1 MRQEIEMSSIKI
13 APSILA
19 ADFARLGEDVREV
32 LDAGAEY
39 IHVDVMD
46 GYFVPNI
53 SIGIPVVYSLRKA
66 FPDAFLD
73 VHLMIREPGRY
84 VAAFADVGSSLLT
97 IHVEADY
104 PEYIDVALK
113 EIRNHGMKACLA
125 LRPKTPAS
133 AVEPWIDGLDMVLP
147 MTVQP
152 GFGGQSFMMDQLA
165 KIRELRAM
173 IEERGLDCDV
183 EIDGGVTPDTA
194 PLAIDAGA
202 NVLVAGSAVF
212 GKTDRREA
220 IDRLRC
226 K

>member
-1 MRQEIEMSSIKI
+1 MTSIKI

-19 ADFARLGEDVREV
+19 ADFSRLGDEIRDV

-53 SIGIPVVYSLRKA
+53 SIGIPVVSSLRKA
-66 FPDAFLD
+66 FPEVFLD

-84 VAAFADVGSSLLT
+84 VAAFADVGASLLT

-113 EIRNHGMKACLA
+113 EIRNRGIKTCLA

-133 AVEPWIDGLDMVLP
+133 AVEPWINDLDMVLP

-152 GFGGQSFMMDQLA
+152 GFGGQSFMMDQLQ
-165 KIRELRAM
+165 KIRDLRSM
-173 IEERGLDCDV
+173 IDRRGLDCDV
-183 EIDGGVTPDTA
+183 EIDGGVTPETA
-194 PLAIDAGA
+194 PLAIEAGA
-202 NVLVAGSAVF
+202 NVLVSGSAIF
-212 GKTDRREA
+212 GKNDRREA
-220 IDRLRC
+220 IAQLRC

>member
-1 MRQEIEMSSIKI
+1 MSSIKI

-19 ADFARLGEDVREV
+19 ADFARLGEEVRDVLE
-32 LDAGAEY
+32 AGAEY

-53 SIGIPVVYSLRKA
+53 SIGIPVVSSLRKA

-84 VAAFADVGSSLLT
+84 VAAFADVGASMLT

-113 EIRNHGMKACLA
+113 EIRNHGIKSCLA

-133 AVEPWIDGLDMVLP
+133 AVAPWIDELDMVLP

-152 GFGGQSFMMDQLA
+152 GFGGQSFMMDQLP
-165 KIRELRAM
+165 KIRVLRSL
-173 IEERGLDCDV
+173 ITERGLSCDV
-183 EIDGGVTPDTA
+183 EIDGGVTPETA
-194 PLAIDAGA
+194 PLAIEAGA

-212 GKTDRREA
+212 GQADRREA
-220 IDRLRC
+220 IAGLRC

>member
-1 MRQEIEMSSIKI
+1 MTSIKI

-19 ADFARLGEDVREV
+19 ADFTRLGDDVREA

-53 SIGIPVVYSLRKA
+53 SIGVPVVNSLRKA
-66 FPDAFLD
+66 FPEAFLD

-84 VAAFADVGSSLLT
+84 VAAFADVGASLLT

-104 PEYIDVALK
+104 PEYIDLALQD
-113 EIRNHGMKACLA
+113 IRRHGIKSSLA

-133 AVEPWIDGLDMVLP
+133 AVEPWIDTLDMVLP
-147 MTVQP
+147 MTVEP
-152 GFGGQSFMMDQLA
+152 GFGGQSFMMDQLP
-165 KIRELRAM
+165 KIRQLRTM

-183 EIDGGVTPDTA
+183 EIDGGVTPETA
-194 PLAIDAGA
+194 PLAIEAGA

-212 GKTDRREA
+212 GKADRRAA
-220 IDRLRC
+220 IAGLRC

>member
-1 MRQEIEMSSIKI
+1 MSSIKI

-19 ADFARLGEDVREV
+19 ADFTRLGAEVREV
-32 LDAGAEY
+32 MDAGAEY

-53 SIGIPVVYSLRKA
+53 SIGVPIVQSLRRA
-66 FPDAFLD
+66 FPDVFLD

-84 VAAFADVGSSLLT
+84 VAAFADVGANLLT

-104 PEYIDVALK
+104 PEYIDVALAD
-113 EIRNHGMKACLA
+113 IRRYGVKSCLA

-133 AVEPWIDGLDMVLP
+133 AVEPWIDTLDMVLP

-152 GFGGQSFMMDQLA
+152 GFGGQSFMMDQLT
-165 KIRELRAM
+165 KIRELRSM
-173 IEERGLDCDV
+173 IEERGLDCDI
-183 EIDGGVTPDTA
+183 EIDGGVTPETA
-194 PLAIDAGA
+194 PLAIEAGA

-212 GKTDRREA
+212 GKSDRREA
-220 IDRLRC
+220 IARLRC
-226 K
+226 E

>member
-1 MRQEIEMSSIKI
+1 MSSIKI

-19 ADFARLGEDVREV
+19 ADFTRLGEDVREV

-53 SIGIPVVYSLRKA
+53 SVGIPVVYSLRRA

-84 VAAFADVGSSLLT
+84 VAAFADVGASLLT
-97 IHVEADY
+97 IHVEADF
-104 PEYIDVALK
+104 PEYIDLAL
-113 EIRNHGMKACLA
+113 EDIRKRGIKACLA

-133 AVEPWIDGLDMVLP
+133 AVKPWLDGLDMVLP

-152 GFGGQSFMMDQLA
+152 GFGGQSFMMDQLP
-165 KIRELRAM
+165 KIRELRGM
-173 IEERGLDCDV
+173 IRSRGLACDV
-183 EIDGGVTPDTA
+183 EIDGGVTPETA
-194 PLAIDAGA
+194 PLAIEAGA

-212 GKTDRREA
+212 GKADRRAA
-220 IDRLRC
+220 IETLRC

>member
-1 MRQEIEMSSIKI
+1 MSTIKI

-19 ADFARLGEDVREV
+19 ADFTRLGDEVREV

-53 SIGIPVVYSLRKA
+53 SVGIPVVKCLRKA

-104 PEYIDVALK
+104 PEYIDVAL
-113 EIRNHGMKACLA
+113 EDIRRNGMKSCLA

-133 AVEPWIDGLDMVLP
+133 AVEPWIDTLDMVLP

-152 GFGGQSFMMDQLA
+152 GFGGQSFMMDQLT
-165 KIRELRAM
+165 KIRALRTM

-183 EIDGGVTPDTA
+183 EIDGGVTPETA
-194 PLAIDAGA
+194 PLAIEAGA

-212 GKTDRREA
+212 GKDDRRAA
-220 IDRLRC
+220 IARLRC
-226 K
+226 E

>member
-1 MRQEIEMSSIKI
+1 MSSIKI
-13 APSILA
+13 SPSILA
-19 ADFARLGEDVREV
+19 ADFTRLGEDVREV

-53 SIGIPVVYSLRKA
+53 SIGVPVVNSLRKA

-84 VAAFADVGSSLLT
+84 VAAFADVGASLLT

-104 PEYIDVALK
+104 PEYIDLALQ
-113 EIRNHGMKACLA
+113 EIRKHGMKSCLA

-133 AVEPWIDGLDMVLP
+133 AVEPWLDTLDMVLP
-147 MTVQP
+147 MTVEP
-152 GFGGQSFMMDQLA
+152 GFGGQSFMMDQLP
-165 KIRELRAM
+165 KIRELRTM
-173 IEERGLDCDV
+173 IEERGLACDI

-194 PLAIDAGA
+194 PLAVEAGA

-212 GKTDRREA
+212 GKRDRREVIA
-220 IDRLRC
+220 RLRC

>member
-1 MRQEIEMSSIKI
+1 MTSIKI
-13 APSILA
+13 SPSILA
-19 ADFARLGEDVREV
+19 ADFTRLGEEVRDVM
-32 LDAGAEY
+32 DAGADY

-53 SIGIPVVYSLRKA
+53 SIGIPVVSSLRKA
-66 FPDAFLD
+66 FPDVFLD

-84 VAAFADVGSSLLT
+84 VAAFADVGASLVT

-113 EIRNHGMKACLA
+113 EIRNHGVKSCLA

-133 AVEPWIDGLDMVLP
+133 AIEPWIDGLDMVLP

-152 GFGGQSFMMDQLA
+152 GFGGQSFMMDQLQ
-165 KIRELRAM
+165 KIRELRTM
-173 IEERGLDCDV
+173 IRDRGLVCDV
-183 EIDGGVTPDTA
+183 EIDGGVTPETA
-194 PLAIDAGA
+194 PLAIAAGA
-202 NVLVAGSAVF
+202 NVLVSGSAVF
-212 GKTDRREA
+212 GKSDRREA
-220 IDRLRC
+220 IAQLRG

>member
-1 MRQEIEMSSIKI
+1 MSSIKI

-19 ADFARLGEDVREV
+19 ADFARLGEEVRDVLE
-32 LDAGAEY
+32 AGAEY

-53 SIGIPVVYSLRKA
+53 SIGIPVVSSLRKA

-84 VAAFADVGSSLLT
+84 VAAFADVGASMLT

-113 EIRNHGMKACLA
+113 EIRNHGIKSCLA

-133 AVEPWIDGLDMVLP
+133 AVAPWIDELDMVLP

-152 GFGGQSFMMDQLA
+152 GFGGQSFMMDQLP
-165 KIRELRAM
+165 KIRVLRSL
-173 IEERGLDCDV
+173 ITERGLSCDV
-183 EIDGGVTPDTA
+183 EIDGGVTPETA
-194 PLAIDAGA
+194 PLAIEAGA

-212 GKTDRREA
+212 GQADRREA
-220 IDRLRC
+220 IARLRC

>member
-1 MRQEIEMSSIKI
+1 MSSIKI

-19 ADFARLGEDVREV
+19 ADFTRLGEEVREV

-113 EIRNHGMKACLA
+113 EIRNHGMKSCLA

-194 PLAIDAGA
+194 PLAVEAGA

-212 GKTDRREA
+212 GKPDRRGA
-220 IDRLRC
+220 IDQLRC